1 MRSGPGE
8 YMGMSYENSNP
19 EKETEQSL
27 LNEITLGHVDF
38 GEVQAL
44 GLTAKDFST
53 ETYRLLYKAMK
64 RLHDRNEPID
74 PLAVYNELE
83 GVERPDGGAWSQ
95 CIANTLGTSIP
106 LDDVAFHV
114 NQLKQASHNR
124 QLSEAAYR
132 LYEAA
137 ERGDS
142 ERVRGLIEKIAE
154 LQSRDTGTGSRL
166 KPISVADLPDIEIPD
181 PLWAGL
187 IYPGCVIQLN
197 GEPGAG
203 KSTIAYNLA
212 ALGAQGRDFVGES
225 FPRPVKTL
233 FVDLETPSWLRRPK
247 IEAICEELPKDFEL
261 LPDLNLTRDIDEL
274 IRLCKVKS
282 YDLIILDT
290 QSKVFAMENEND
302 NSEANLK
309 AKLLDRLKLETGA
322 AIILVHHT
330 SKGGEGKDVYRGRG
344 ASAIAGS
351 VDVVCNLEALDQ
363 DTVKLSVAKPRI
375 PCKFRSLTLR
385 KAGNDRFTRVES
397 EEGNTGIELF
407 RIQDFLIDLLS
418 SARERLTP
426 EILELAK
433 EAGFAKR
440 TTELALKRL
449 REAGRITQIR
459 RGAYALSGELIGEIE
474 EPEDYPEVLNL

>member
-1 MRSGPGE
+1 
-8 YMGMSYENSNP
+8 MGMSYENSNP

-27 LNEITLGHVDF
+27 LNEIVIGHVDF

-95 CIANTLGTSIP
+95 CIVNTLGTSIP

-137 ERGDS
+137 ERGDR
-142 ERVRGLIEKIAE
+142 ERIRKLTEKITE
-154 LQSRDTGTGSRL
+154 LQTLDTGTGGRL
-166 KPISVADLPDIEIPD
+166 KPVSAADLPDIEIPD

-212 ALGAQGRDFVGES
+212 ALGAQGKDFAGES
-225 FPRPVKTL
+225 FAKPIKTL
-233 FVDLETPSWLRRPK
+233 YVDLETPSWLRRPK
-247 IEAICEELPKDFEL
+247 IEAICEELPEGFEIL
-261 LPDLNLTRDIDEL
+261 TDLDLTRDIDEL
-274 IRLCKVKS
+274 IRLCKAQK
-282 YDLIILDT
+282 YDLIIMDT
-290 QSKVFAMENEND
+290 QSKVLNMEQEND
-302 NSEANLK
+302 NSEANRK
-309 AKLLDRLKLETGA
+309 GRLLDRIKAETDA
-322 AIILVHHT
+322 AVLLVHHT
-330 SKGGEGKDVYRGRG
+330 SKGSEGKDAYRGRG

-351 VDVVCNLEALDQ
+351 VDIVCNLEALDQ
-363 DTVKLSVAKPRI
+363 DTVKLSVAKTRVPN
-375 PCKFRSLTLR
+375 KFRSLTLR
-385 KAGNDRFTRVES
+385 KAGNDRFMRVES
-397 EEGNTGIELF
+397 EAGNTGIELF

-418 SARERLTP
+418 SARERRRP

-433 EAGFAKR
+433 EAGFTER
-440 TTELALKRL
+440 TTERALKRL
-449 REAGRITQIR
+449 REAGRIAQVS
-459 RGAYALSGELIGEIE
+459 RGIYTLGGTLIDEIE